1 MKKLVNEFLTMSFTA
16 SLVLVVVGA
25 ILLILPGLTLAVM
38 CNALAVILIINGI
51 SMAYNSYKVKG
62 GINLFDG
69 FTWGILSIVFGIFVA
84 VNNGLFISILP
95 TILGLWIITS
105 SCFKLRVCIAMDK
118 EFSTSLIMSLIT
130 LGCGLFLLFNPITS
144 AELLAR
150 MVGLSVLIYATLDVV
165 ETLTFKRKINKIEK
179 IFKD

>member
-62 GINLFDG
+62 GINLLTKGEVSRIELTKGAF
-69 FTWGILSIVFGIFVA
+69 IMALISHI
-84 VNNGLFISILP
+84 NGEI
-95 TILGLWIITS
+95 W
-105 SCFKLRVCIAMDK
+105 K
-118 EFSTSLIMSLIT
+118 
-130 LGCGLFLLFNPITS
+130 
-144 AELLAR
+144 
-150 MVGLSVLIYATLDVV
+150 
-165 ETLTFKRKINKIEK
+165 
-179 IFKD
+179 